1 MVGREIKIF
10 EMILVNSSKL
20 RGRFQ
25 QLSLGWIGSNNLHE
39 VISILRAS
47 AAHHIQ
53 SVHCGSGWKVWRK
66 DEEQG
71 DNLRSVLYLEYLLL
85 KKAV

>member
-10 EMILVNSSKL
+10 EMILVNSSKQ

-25 QLSLGWIGSNNLHE
+25 WFSLGWIGSNNLHK

-47 AAHHIQ
+47 AVHHIQ

-71 DNLRSVLYLEYLLL
+71 DNLRSMLYLEYLPL